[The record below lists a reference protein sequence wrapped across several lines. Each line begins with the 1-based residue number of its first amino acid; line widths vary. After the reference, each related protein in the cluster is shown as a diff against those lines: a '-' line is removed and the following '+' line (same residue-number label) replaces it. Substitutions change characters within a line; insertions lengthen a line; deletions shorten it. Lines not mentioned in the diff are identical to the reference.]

1 MVNTE
6 TGMFSDECLDFNDFA
21 AIALCGDQGGMQA
34 PRAIVA
40 TAAFDRVPLFIPF
53 FNRIFEIVIQS
64 DVLAREFE
72 LLKVGKLDP
81 HSESR

>member
-1 MVNTE
+1 MNTE

-21 AIALCGDQGGMQA
+21 GISLCGDQGGMQA

-53 FNRIFEIVIQS
+53 LTVYS
-64 DVLAREFE
+64 KLSYKATHWHARFE